1 MKKTLILAAFA
12 LAALPAMAATTTVEF
27 APAEGDKLVAVFS
40 DDGTVSF
47 NGGEPVAYTSD
58 EAGKTIVSAS
68 TKEKGFEGG
77 KANIASATKVGHT
90 VAERAI
96 AAKVEE
102 VVFDR
107 GGFIYHGKVKALA
120 DAAREKGLKF

>member
-58 EAGKTIVSAS
+58 EAGKTICSSVNGTDNCA
-68 TKEKGFEGG
+68 TFETWG
-77 KANIASATKVGHT
+77 TTVGHVTPYTTSQGSSGVAT
-90 VAERAI
+90 VT
-96 AAKVEE
+96 AATE
-102 VVFDR
+102 
-107 GGFIYHGKVKALA
+107 
-120 DAAREKGLKF
+120 

>member
-58 EAGKTIVSAS
+58 EAGKTICSSVN
-68 TKEKGFEGG
+68 GG
-77 KANIASATKVGHT
+77 IFSRLLSCCTS
-90 VAERAI
+90 
-96 AAKVEE
+96 
-102 VVFDR
+102 
-107 GGFIYHGKVKALA
+107 FIALA
-120 DAAREKGLKF
+120 SVASGVRPILSTLRIRMFFGVCSMSMNSST

>member
-1 MKKTLILAAFA
+1 MAAKNRKLSRSRIHARIRKTLKGTSARPRLA
-12 LAALPAMAATTTVEF
+12 VY
-27 APAEGDKLVAVFS
+27 FS
-40 DDGTVSF
+40 NTNVYAQVID
-47 NGGEPVAYTSD
+47 D

-77 KANIASATKVGHT
+77 KANIACATKIGET
-90 VAERAI
+90 LAERAI
-96 AAKVEE
+96 AANVTQ

>member
-1 MKKTLILAAFA
+1 MAAKNRKLSRSRIHARIRKTLKGTTARPRLA
-12 LAALPAMAATTTVEF
+12 VY
-27 APAEGDKLVAVFS
+27 FS
-40 DDGTVSF
+40 NTNVYAQVID
-47 NGGEPVAYTSD
+47 D

-77 KANIASATKVGHT
+77 KANIASAIKVGET
-90 VAERAI
+90 LAERAI
-96 AAKVEE
+96 AANITQ